1 MEQETSLE
9 SRAEDG
15 MTSGSV
21 FKSMLPSI
29 IVGTATAVGAQEI
42 ASHYTSNPETITLAG
57 MASQYL
63 GGWGTYIPMHLYH
76 NKERLM
82 ENGKIKWKEC
92 AKDVGSIMASDR
104 VGNKV
109 WAGTYGAINNV
120 AMNYGLDTS
129 TAAMIAGLS
138 SGTVYSAFTGW
149 ATPKASVL
157 THKVTDFAKQFTL
170 NSYTAEGGKI
180 K

>member
-1 MEQETSLE
+1 
-9 SRAEDG
+9 
-15 MTSGSV
+15 MTFCSV
-21 FKSMLPSI
+21 FKSMLPSVV
-29 IVGTATAVGAQEI
+29 VGTATAVGAQEI

-82 ENGKIKWKEC
+82 ENGKINWKEC

-104 VGNKV
+104 AGNKI
-109 WAGTYGAINNV
+109 WAGTYGIANDL
-120 AMNYGLDTS
+120 ALRYGVDPS
-129 TAAMIAGLS
+129 AAATTAGLS
-138 SGTVYSAFTGW
+138 SGMIYSAFTGW
-149 ATPKASVL
+149 AAPKASVL
-157 THKVTDFAKQFTL
+157 TNKARDFARQFTS
-170 NSYTAEGGKI
+170 NDYTTEGGKT